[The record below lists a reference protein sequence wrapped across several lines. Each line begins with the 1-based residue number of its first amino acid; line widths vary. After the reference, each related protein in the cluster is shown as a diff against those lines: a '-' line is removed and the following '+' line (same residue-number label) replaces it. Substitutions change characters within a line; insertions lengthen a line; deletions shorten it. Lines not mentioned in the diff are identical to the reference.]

1 MGLAATFQ
9 VILGLAALVFV
20 LPIDGNPRPVS
31 SYEAVVRTAHQTNAA
46 LLFAAAIVLT
56 LRTFRHLAGA
66 ASVAG
71 TAAGDRPVGRPG
83 AAALDWE
90 AVA

>member
-1 MGLAATFQ
+1 MGLTATLQ
-9 VILGLAALVFV
+9 VVLGLAALVFV
-20 LPIDGNPRPVS
+20 LPMGGNPPAVT

-56 LRTFRHLAGA
+56 LRAFRHLAGA
-66 ASVAG
+66 ASIAG

-90 AVA
+90 TVA